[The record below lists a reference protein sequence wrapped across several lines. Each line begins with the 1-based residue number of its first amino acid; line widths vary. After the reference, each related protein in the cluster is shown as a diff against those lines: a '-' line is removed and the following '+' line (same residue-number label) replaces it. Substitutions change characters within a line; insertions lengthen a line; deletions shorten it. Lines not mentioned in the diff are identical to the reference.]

1 MEIRGFFVKWNVIK
15 DIGLLCRE
23 VEKMNKHDF
32 VSKMI
37 QETQGDYRKMV
48 AYCKEYKR
56 KPPKII
62 ATSPCKMG
70 CLKFEGQ
77 KFLWYYEEDLYGLMP
92 LVRVDK
98 AY

>member
-23 VEKMNKHDF
+23 VEKMNKHEF

-37 QETQGDYRKMV
+37 QNTQGDYRKMV
-48 AYCKEYKR
+48 TYCKGHKR

-62 ATSPCKMG
+62 ATSPHKMG
-70 CLKFEGQ
+70 CFKFEGQ
-77 KFLWYYEEDLYGLMP
+77 KFLWYYEDDLYDLMP
-92 LVRVDK
+92 MVRVDK

>member
-1 MEIRGFFVKWNVIK
+1 MK
-15 DIGLLCRE
+15 
-23 VEKMNKHDF
+23 EKNTMDSYKF

-37 QETQGDYRKMV
+37 QETQGDY
-48 AYCKEYKR
+48 CKEHKR

-77 KFLWYYEEDLYGLMP
+77 KFLWYYEDDPYGLMP
-92 LVRVDK
+92 MVRVDK

>member
-1 MEIRGFFVKWNVIK
+1 MKGKNTMDSYK
-15 DIGLLCRE
+15 
-23 VEKMNKHDF
+23 F

-48 AYCKEYKR
+48 AYCKEHKR

-62 ATSPCKMG
+62 ATSLHKMG

-77 KFLWYYEEDLYGLMP
+77 KFLWYYEDDLYGLMP
-92 LVRVDK
+92 MVRVDK

>member
-1 MEIRGFFVKWNVIK
+1 MTILNTHE
-15 DIGLLCRE
+15 
-23 VEKMNKHDF
+23 F

-48 AYCKEYKR
+48 TYCKEHKR
-56 KPPKII
+56 KKPKII
-62 ATSPCKMG
+62 ATSPHKMG

-77 KFLWYYEEDLYGLMP
+77 KFLWYYEDDLYGLMP
-92 LVRVDK
+92 MVRVDK

>member
-1 MEIRGFFVKWNVIK
+1 MDIK
-15 DIGLLCRE
+15 HE
-23 VEKMNKHDF
+23 F

-37 QETQGDYRKMV
+37 QNTKGDYRKMV
-48 AYCKEYKR
+48 AYCKEHKR
-56 KPPKII
+56 KPPATSKII
-62 ATSPCKMG
+62 PCKMG

>member
-1 MEIRGFFVKWNVIK
+1 MKWNVIK
-15 DIGLLCRE
+15 DIGSLCRE
-23 VEKMNKHDF
+23 VEKMDKHEF
-32 VSKMI
+32 VKKMI

-48 AYCKEYKR
+48 TYCKEHKR

-70 CLKFEGQ
+70 YLKFEGQ
-77 KFLWYYEEDLYGLMP
+77 KFLWYYEDDPYGLMSM
-92 LVRVDK
+92 VRVDK

>member
-23 VEKMNKHDF
+23 VEKMDMDF
-32 VSKMI
+32 VKKMI
-37 QETQGDYRKMV
+37 RDTKGDYRKMV
-48 AYCKEYKR
+48 AYCKEHKR
-56 KPPKII
+56 NPPKII
-62 ATSPCKMG
+62 ATSSCKMG

-77 KFLWYYEEDLYGLMP
+77 KFLWYYEDDLYGLMP
-92 LVRVDK
+92 MVRVDK

>member
-1 MEIRGFFVKWNVIK
+1 MDKHKFVK
-15 DIGLLCRE
+15 
-23 VEKMNKHDF
+23 
-32 VSKMI
+32 KMI

-48 AYCKEYKR
+48 AYCKEHKR

-62 ATSPCKMG
+62 ATSPYKMG

-77 KFLWYYEEDLYGLMP
+77 KFLWYYEDDLYDLMP
-92 LVRVDK
+92 MVRVDK

>member
-1 MEIRGFFVKWNVIK
+1 MDKHEFVK
-15 DIGLLCRE
+15 
-23 VEKMNKHDF
+23 
-32 VSKMI
+32 KMI
-37 QETQGDYRKMV
+37 QETQGGYR
-48 AYCKEYKR
+48 R

-77 KFLWYYEEDLYGLMP
+77 KFLWYYEDDPYGLMP
-92 LVRVDK
+92 MVRVDK

>member
-1 MEIRGFFVKWNVIK
+1 MK
-15 DIGLLCRE
+15 
-23 VEKMNKHDF
+23 EKNTMDSYKF

-48 AYCKEYKR
+48 TYCKEHKR

-77 KFLWYYEEDLYGLMP
+77 KFLWYYEDDPYGLMSM
-92 LVRVDK
+92 VRVDK